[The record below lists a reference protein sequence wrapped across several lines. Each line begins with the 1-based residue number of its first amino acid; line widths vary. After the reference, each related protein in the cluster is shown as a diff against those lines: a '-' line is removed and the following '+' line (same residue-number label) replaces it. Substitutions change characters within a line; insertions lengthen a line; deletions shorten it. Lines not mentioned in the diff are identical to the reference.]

1 MQDPNFGLEEI
12 KEEVSNIEANLTS
25 PNFGLEE
32 IKQEVSSTEQK
43 VSSIKQNMK
52 IGATKSLS
60 IPVPADST
68 FVIGAWRYYHCCYY
82 AQSFRSTRDSNIKIC
97 VDATSLAGNQNN
109 MITLKLDVAGDGDFA
124 IHPEVK
130 GAMGGD
136 PGGSGGA
143 GSTSCVP
150 SSTLANVNCF
160 EVAASEFQLVIV
172 NDEAD
177 PRDVEVAIIWN
188 TAERIL
194 SP

>member
-1 MQDPNFGLEEI
+1 MQD
-12 KEEVSNIEANLTS
+12 

-43 VSSIKQNMK
+43 VSSIKQNRK

-68 FVIGAWRYYHCCYY
+68 FVIGAGGTTT
-82 AQSFRSTRDSNIKIC
+82 AATIPNPFDPPRDSNIKIC

-124 IHPEVK
+124 IHSEVK

-136 PGGSGGA
+136 PGGPGGA
-143 GSTSCVP
+143 GSTSGVP

-188 TAERIL
+188 TAERIF

>member
-1 MQDPNFGLEEI
+1 MQD
-12 KEEVSNIEANLTS
+12 

-68 FVIGAWRYYHCCYY
+68 FVIAAGGTTTA
-82 AQSFRSTRDSNIKIC
+82 ATIPNPFDPPRDSNIKIC

-130 GAMGGD
+130 GAMGGGPD
-136 PGGSGGA
+136 GA
-143 GSTSCVP
+143 GSTSGVP

-160 EVAASEFQLVIV
+160 EVAASEFQLVII

>member
-1 MQDPNFGLEEI
+1 M
-12 KEEVSNIEANLTS
+12 
-25 PNFGLEE
+25 
-32 IKQEVSSTEQK
+32 
-43 VSSIKQNMK
+43 
-52 IGATKSLS
+52 
-60 IPVPADST
+60 
-68 FVIGAWRYYHCCYY
+68 
-82 AQSFRSTRDSNIKIC
+82 
-97 VDATSLAGNQNN
+97 AGNQNN

-136 PGGSGGA
+136 PSGSGGSGGA
-143 GSTSCVP
+143 GSTSGVP

-160 EVAASEFQLVIV
+160 EVAASEFQLVII